1 MAIKYKLLANLLKE
15 ELMHNGE
22 RYKLPT
28 EAELCQKYGMSR
40 QTVRN
45 ALRLLVEEGLVEKRH
60 GSGTYSTGKNMDVP
74 RQVAVAAA
82 FPDEYI
88 TPSVLH
94 EAQAAFS
101 GSGYSVH
108 IYATENKVSVERDI
122 LQQLVERPVSG
133 LLIEGVKTA
142 LPNPN
147 AALYEKLKIAQVP
160 IVFFHGICQGLG
172 GTLCISGDD
181 YGGGYCLA
189 GHLIEQGR
197 RRIAGIFQSDDAQ
210 GLKRYSGVVSAIR
223 DVGLPI
229 IDPYFAWYDTQTQRD
244 MMAQHDSGFLKNLI
258 KNRLKDADSV
268 VCHNDELAFIL
279 IRELLQMGIRVPDD
293 IAVVSFDNSFYTQL
307 SSVGIT
313 SLRHKNSKLGQAA
326 AETLIQL
333 MQNGRANSKS
343 LVWELVRRAS
353 G

>member
-1 MAIKYKLLANLLKE
+1 MAIKYKLLANLLRE
-15 ELMHNGE
+15 ELMHNDE

-60 GSGTYSTGKNMDVP
+60 GSGTYSTGKRDIP
-74 RQVAVAAA
+74 RQVAVSAA

-88 TPSVLH
+88 TPSILH
-94 EAQAAFS
+94 EIQSALS
-101 GSGYSVH
+101 SSGYSIH
-108 IYATENKVSVERDI
+108 IYATENKISVERDI
-122 LQQLVERPVSG
+122 LKQLVEQPVSG
-133 LLIEGVKTA
+133 LIIEGVKTA

-147 AALYEKLKIAQVP
+147 AALYEKLKIAQIP
-160 IVFFHGICQGLG
+160 IVFFHSMCQGMG
-172 GTLCISGDD
+172 GMTCISSDN

-189 GHLIEQGR
+189 AHLIEQGR

-210 GLKRYSGVVSAIR
+210 GLRRYSGVVSAIR

-229 IDPYFAWYDTQTQRD
+229 IDPYFSWYDTQTHRD
-244 MMAQHDSGFLKNLI
+244 MLARHDSGFLKNLI
-258 KNRLKDADSV
+258 KNRLKGADSV

-279 IRELLQMGIRVPDD
+279 IRELIHTGIKVPDD

-307 SSVGIT
+307 SPVGIT
-313 SLRHKNSKLGQAA
+313 SLRHKNSKLGQTAA
-326 AETLIQL
+326 ATLIQL
-333 MQNGRANSKS
+333 MQNGHANSKS
-343 LVWELVRRAS
+343 LVWELVRRES